1 MESKIKK
8 ILSRY
13 LQGNANVK
21 EQEFLDNWC
30 EKMTSVD
37 CNLTKEELQRIEL
50 RLSSKIAVKKRRVIN
65 QGRAKVFS
73 LVCVFILLPV
83 FGVLLYNQNSKI
95 TLEYY
100 SDTDKQNI
108 ILPDNTKVTL
118 FKGSSLIVDQ
128 EFNSQ
133 NRKVYLHGEAF
144 FDVTKDSAVAFIV
157 DSQHLTT
164 KVLGTSFVVKDSD
177 SLYKVVVETGRVS
190 VKTNHNN
197 NLYILNPLD
206 SIAWNQS
213 HIVTNTLVDNHSSF
227 NFKGKNL
234 QEVTKELSQYF
245 QVQIQLDQLV
255 DSSVVLHS
263 NYPIT
268 ELNEI
273 LNSLC
278 FVLDLQQNNLNNII
292 LIQPKN

>member
-1 MESKIKK
+1 MENKIKK
-8 ILSRY
+8 ILNRY
-13 LQGNANVK
+13 LQGHASVK
-21 EQEFLDNWC
+21 EQDFLDNWC

-50 RLSSKIAVKKRRVIN
+50 RLSSKIAVKKRRIIN
-65 QGRAKVFS
+65 QGRVKVFS
-73 LVCVFILLPV
+73 LVCVFLLLPTLGV
-83 FGVLLYNQNSKI
+83 FLYNQHSRT

-100 SDTDKQNI
+100 SDIDKQNI

-133 NRKVYLHGEAF
+133 NRKVYLQGEAF

-164 KVLGTSFVVKDSD
+164 KVLGTSFVVKDRD
-177 SLYKVVVETGRVS
+177 SNYKVVVETGRVS
-190 VKTNHNN
+190 VKTNQNN

-206 SIAWNQS
+206 SIAWNQTQ
-213 HIVTNTLVDNHSSF
+213 IVTNTLVDKHSLF

-245 QVQIQLDQLV
+245 QVQIHLDQLV
-255 DSSVVLHS
+255 DSSVLLHS

-273 LNSLC
+273 LNSIC
-278 FVLDLQQNNLNNII
+278 FVLDLQHNNLSNII